1 MIKTISLTANQEA
14 EIELTG
20 GCHVSVENRGT
31 GIIYAS
37 KSAGVTAGADGV
49 IAIDSG
55 VSKKM
60 KNTAAYSEKDGIY
73 DYHGKIYLLSD
84 TDGTAEIE
92 TGNYFF
98 DGNSGGG
105 GYDDTELKNEISEKE
120 DKSNKVTSITE
131 TSTDTEY
138 PSAKAVY
145 TMVGDIETILSSIVE
160 V

>member
-1 MIKTISLTANQEA
+1 MIKTISLTANE
-14 EIELTG
+14 EKEVELTG

-55 VSKKM
+55 TSKKM
-60 KNTAAYSEKDGIY
+60 KNTAAYSEKNGIY

-98 DGNSGGG
+98 DSENSTGGG
-105 GYDDTELKNEISEKE
+105 ESGNVEAEIQQLQA
-120 DKSNKVTSITE
+120 NKISVSDVITNDE
-131 TSTDTEY
+131 IDN
-138 PSAKAVY
+138 
-145 TMVGDIETILSSIVE
+145 ILNS
-160 V
+160 